1 MAATKRSSNV
11 LAKAQLRASGLKA
24 IDSNIDFGNN
34 NSLQNMIQQIEQ
46 LSAKLDTHNTA
57 LAMIDASRTDIE
69 QLEKN
74 LSTLCEKML
83 LAVAAK
89 YGKDS
94 NEYEMAGG
102 VRKSDRIRKGTATRL
117 KSVPQE
123 IASDTKYS
131 VKSVK
136 V

>member
-1 MAATKRSSNV
+1 MAAIKRSSSV

-24 IDSNIDFGNN
+24 IDPNIDFGDN

-57 LAMIDASRTDIE
+57 LAMINASRTDIE

-74 LSTLCEKML
+74 LSALCEKML
-83 LAVAAK
+83 LAVAVK

-102 VRKSDRIRKGTATRL
+102 VRKSERIRKSTATRL
-117 KSVPQE
+117 KSTSPE
-123 IASDTKYS
+123 AITNTKS
-131 VKSVK
+131 
-136 V
+136 